1 MTSKNLRIL
10 TTLIAMTIGQ
20 WAPSSAQV
28 PAGIAADEK
37 GIVAIFHG
45 EGAEI
50 YECQTKGP
58 DLRWESREPI
68 ASLISEGNTVG
79 KHSRGPLW
87 ELPDGSAV
95 TAKATGSAQ
104 LHDAT
109 SASWLKYTVTKNSG
123 LGILSDV
130 SVVQRI
136 NVSGGMLAGNCSEAG
151 ELRSVPFSADFV
163 FLRAD

>member
-1 MTSKNLRIL
+1 MTSSNLRFL
-10 TTLIAMTIGQ
+10 ATLAVMTIGQ
-20 WAPSSAQV
+20 SASHAQV
-28 PAGIAADEK
+28 PAGIAAEEK

-50 YECQTKGP
+50 YECQAKGR
-58 DLRWESREPI
+58 DLLWEPREPV

-79 KHSRGPLW
+79 KHSRGPFW

-95 TAKATGSAQ
+95 TAKATGGVQ
-104 LHDAT
+104 KDDA
-109 SASWLKYTVTKNSG
+109 ANAPWLKYTVTKNSG

-136 NVSGGMLAGNCSEAG
+136 NVRGGMIAGRCSEPG
-151 ELRSVPFSADFV
+151 EFRSVPFSADFV